1 MSQSN
6 FNANRVSELVQLA
19 ANLAAHRNNQF
30 ITVEHLTMVCMEDKG
45 VIEKF
50 KELKVDVDAFA
61 RDLRDFV
68 DQRYPAESKQ
78 RQPRVTSSVEE
89 VIKRAVSNM
98 AFARNRQPGALDLIV
113 SIMKQDQCFS
123 AYFLNQA
130 GLDINAL
137 KQSMADDAEI
147 NGDGGPA
154 GAEGGEEG
162 SSGGRMDKMSK
173 EKAEK
178 ILNKYCVN
186 LNKEA
191 FNGKIDPLIGRE
203 DDVYKIMKTISRRTK
218 NNVIMTGE
226 PGVGKTAIV
235 EGLARLIVDG
245 DVPEAIQGSTI
256 WSLNVTA
263 LVAGSKFRGDME
275 ERAQQVITALTKVD
289 KPILF
294 IDEIHMIMG
303 AGAAGKSESMDLSNM
318 MKPALARGQLRCIGS
333 TTLDEYRKHFEKD
346 KALMRR
352 FQSQNIEEPS
362 VEDAKRILHG
372 AKKVYEAFHNITFT
386 DEAIDLAVD
395 LTHRYITSRF
405 LPDKAFDVIDAAGAT
420 QRIAKEEERVA
431 VITAKLIEIEVSKM
445 AKIPERTVAES
456 EGAKLAHLEADL
468 TKSVYGQPEA
478 VTELTDAVI
487 LARAGLREGTKPAGI
502 YLFKGPTGV
511 GKTEVSKQLAA
522 TLGIPLL
529 RYNMSEYMQAHTVSK
544 LIGSPPGYVGYGDGQ
559 AGAGKLITDIE
570 TNPYCVLL
578 LDEFEKAHQDVYNV
592 FLQIFD
598 NAELESSEGKKV
610 NFQNVIVIMTS
621 NVGARFEGKGAI
633 GFGKT
638 DRNTGDNTI
647 LKDTFSPE
655 FLNRLDA
662 IVSFNALAKE
672 TMHSIVDKFIDRLR
686 AMATEKSVTIDLTDD
701 AREWLAEKGYDKEMG
716 ARPLER
722 VIRDNIT
729 KPLSKAMLFGEVK
742 NGGNVVVGVVDDK
755 IALAYVTLPEVKMPT
770 VALADEV

>member
-6 FNANRVSELVQLA
+6 HDADRVGQLVQAA
-19 ANLAAHRNNQF
+19 ANLAAHRSNEYF
-30 ITVEHLTMVCMEDKG
+30 TVDHLAQVCMEDEA
-45 VIEKF
+45 VVEKL
-50 KELKVDVDAFA
+50 KELKFDIDGFA
-61 RDLRDFV
+61 REFREYMDEFHPSSANATGAPRDT
-68 DQRYPAESKQ
+68 ASLH
-78 RQPRVTSSVEE
+78 E
-89 VIKRAVSNM
+89 VVKRTVSNM
-98 AFARNRQPGALDLIV
+98 MFARNRKPGALDVLV
-113 SIMKQDQCFS
+113 AIMKQDQCYA
-123 AYFLNQA
+123 AYFLSQH
-130 GLDINAL
+130 GLDVDRL
-137 KQSMADDAEI
+137 KQSMADDAEV
-147 NGDGGPA
+147 DGV
-154 GAEGGEEG
+154 AEGGEEG
-162 SSGGRMDKMSK
+162 GSGGKMDNMTP
-173 EKAEK
+173 EKALK
-178 ILNKYCVN
+178 ILNKFCTN
-186 LNKEA
+186 LNAEA
-191 FNGKIDPLIGRE
+191 FKGKIDPLIGRE
-203 DDVYKIMKTISRRTK
+203 DDVYKILKTISRRTK

-235 EGLARLIVDG
+235 EGLARLIVDN

-275 ERAQQVITALTKVD
+275 ERAQMVLTALTKVE

-303 AGAAGKSESMDLSNM
+303 AGAAGKSDGMDLSNM

-333 TTLDEYRKHFEKD
+333 TTMDEYRKHFEKD

-352 FQSQNIEEPS
+352 FQNQNVDEPS
-362 VEDAKRILHG
+362 VEDAKRIMHG
-372 AKKVYEAFHNITFT
+372 AKKVYEAFHGVTFT
-386 DEAIDLAVD
+386 DEAIDTAVE
-395 LTHRYITSRF
+395 LTHRYVTNRF

-420 QRIAKEEERVA
+420 QRIATPETRA
-431 VITAKLIEIEVSKM
+431 TVITDKLIEVEISKM
-445 AKIPERTVAES
+445 AKIPERTVSES
-456 EGAKLAHLEADL
+456 EGSKLAHLESDL
-468 TKSVYGQPEA
+468 TKVVYGQAEA

-487 LARAGLREGTKPAGI
+487 LARSGLREGTKPAGI

-570 TNPYCVLL
+570 TNPYSVLL
-578 LDEFEKAHQDVYNV
+578 LDEFEKAHQDVYNI
-592 FLQIFD
+592 FLQVFD
-598 NAELESSEGKKV
+598 NAELESSDGKKV
-610 NFQNVIVIMTS
+610 NFQNVIVILTS
-621 NVGARFEGKGAI
+621 NVGARFENKAAI
-633 GFGKT
+633 GFGKA
-638 DRNTGDNTI
+638 DRNAGDDKI

-662 IVSFNALAKE
+662 IVSFNALAKD
-672 TMHSIVDKFIDRLR
+672 TMNAIVDKFIDRLR
-686 AMATEKSVTIDLTDD
+686 AMAKEKNVTIDLTED
-701 AREWLAEKGYDKEMG
+701 ARDWLAEKGYDPDMG

-742 NGGNVVVGVVDDK
+742 NGGNVVLGVVDDK
-755 IALAYVTLPEVKMPT
+755 IALAYGELPKVKMPET
-770 VALADEV
+770 EAAEV